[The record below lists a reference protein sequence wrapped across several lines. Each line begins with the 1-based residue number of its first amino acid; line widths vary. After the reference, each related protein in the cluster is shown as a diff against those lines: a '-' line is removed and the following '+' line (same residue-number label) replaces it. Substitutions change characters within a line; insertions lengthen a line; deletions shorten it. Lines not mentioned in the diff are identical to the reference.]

1 MPNMMKSMLFSA
13 SCGAINLHH
22 FFYCISLVRRI
33 VSGFGMADSVDGD
46 INAGDAAA
54 DSTSIGNG

>member
-13 SCGAINLHH
+13 SCAAINLHH

-33 VSGFGMADSVDGD
+33 VLGVGMVDSVDGD

-54 DSTSIGNG
+54 DSTRVEAA

>member
-1 MPNMMKSMLFSA
+1 MLFSA